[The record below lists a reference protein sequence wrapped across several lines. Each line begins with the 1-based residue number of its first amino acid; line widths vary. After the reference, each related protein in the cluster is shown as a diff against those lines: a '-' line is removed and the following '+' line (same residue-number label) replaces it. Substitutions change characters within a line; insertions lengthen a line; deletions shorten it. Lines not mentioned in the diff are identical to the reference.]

1 VLHVAGADV
10 VLVAI
15 DQPLKHFVQHDLVL
29 MLHVLYPPK
38 NVKH

>member
-10 VLVAI
+10 VLRC

-29 MLHVLYPPK
+29 MLHVLYPPE